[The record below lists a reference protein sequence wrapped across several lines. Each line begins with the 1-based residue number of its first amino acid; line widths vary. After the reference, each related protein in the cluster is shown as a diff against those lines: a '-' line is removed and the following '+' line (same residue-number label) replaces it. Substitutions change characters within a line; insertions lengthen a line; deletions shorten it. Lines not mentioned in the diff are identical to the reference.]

1 MEGAPKNA
9 IDLLGKMLVL
19 DPRKRITPKEV
30 KIDFYAIFS
39 FTKGFKTSIF

>member
-30 KIDFYAIFS
+30 KIDFLCYIL
-39 FTKGFKTSIF
+39 IYQRL